1 MNERAGYET
10 HGWQYHNRLYK
21 EHAGDPE
28 WLVKEA
34 LRRAVDIRDQGT
46 GRGTML
52 VDVLNMLSDALGYE
66 TYSELWVG
74 WDS

>member
-1 MNERAGYET
+1 MNEGASYDT
-10 HGWQYHNRLYK
+10 HGWQYHSRLYK
-21 EHAGDPE
+21 EHAHDPE
-28 WLVKEA
+28 WLMKEA

-46 GRGTML
+46 DRGMEL
-52 VDVLNMLSDALGYE
+52 VDVLNMLSDALGYD